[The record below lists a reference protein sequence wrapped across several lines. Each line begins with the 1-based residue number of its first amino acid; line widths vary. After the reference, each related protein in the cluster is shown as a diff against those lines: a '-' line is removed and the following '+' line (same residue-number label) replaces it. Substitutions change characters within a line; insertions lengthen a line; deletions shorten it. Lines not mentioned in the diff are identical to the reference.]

1 MVSIGGSSGVSALL
15 ARSYEARGPK
25 CAEVLSNCAG
35 GDVEG
40 GGEFFGGR
48 FTTSFQGDENP
59 ALSCRGSDACCGHCL
74 IVALVTTFWKFRNV

>member
-1 MVSIGGSSGVSALL
+1 MSALL
-15 ARSYEARGPK
+15 ARGDEASGAK
-25 CAEVLSNCAG
+25 CAEVLSDCAG

-59 ALSCRGSDACCGHCL
+59 ALSRRGSDACCGPCL
-74 IVALVTTFWKFRNV
+74 IVALVPIISELRNL